1 MAPVFKEITLK
12 TGPMVL
18 LKFLSFN
25 FPIKLKHGVQ
35 RYDYKHV
42 CITEFSQKK
51 FESWLVNDGS
61 WSSKYVV
68 MRIF

>member
-25 FPIKLKHGVQ
+25 FQIKLKHGVQ
-35 RYDYKHV
+35 RYDYKHFQ
-42 CITEFSQKK
+42 FSQKK
-51 FESWLVNDGS
+51 FESWLVNNGS